1 MRAFSCSVERRGYHF
16 DVSLCVDLETLC
28 CVWVIWVSYLRPKRL
43 IGIFDSVG
51 RRAAQNHPPLA
62 RELAQRGNL
71 AAGTSEDNRF
81 VDADHAADIAQKPKI
96 TQ

>member
-1 MRAFSCSVERRGYHF
+1 
-16 DVSLCVDLETLC
+16 
-28 CVWVIWVSYLRPKRL
+28 
-43 IGIFDSVG
+43 
-51 RRAAQNHPPLA
+51 
-62 RELAQRGNL
+62 LAQRGNL